1 MNPRGEGHSDPK
13 RCGSSRVPQS
23 GALGAPASMRRSHER
38 GQNLQPSAAK
48 HHPLREAQVSL
59 LPIHST
65 AFARSPG
72 LVACTPPKAI
82 TPPSSPTNAAAS
94 PFPARAYARWSA
106 PARYGPAKQAQHTKD
121 QRHVDRHQEAVQNL
135 VRIEMRGR
143 HVADECTQRW
153 HHHSDQRHSEGMQR
167 FQDHINDPLRLI
179 DVARIECL
187 PLFRGGR
194 ERLRAR

>member
-23 GALGAPASMRRSHER
+23 GALGAPALMRRSHER

-48 HHPLREAQVSL
+48 HHPLREVQVSL

-94 PFPARAYARWSA
+94 PFPARAHAPLLSSCPLRPSETGAAHQGSA
-106 PARYGPAKQAQHTKD
+106 PCRSAPGSRTEPC
-121 QRHVDRHQEAVQNL
+121 
-135 VRIEMRGR
+135 GR
-143 HVADECTQRW
+143 HAADECTQRW
-153 HHHSDQRHSEGMQR
+153 HHHSDQPHSEGMQR
-167 FQDHINDPLRLI
+167 FSGSHQRSTALDRCSADRVP
-179 DVARIECL
+179 
-187 PLFRGGR
+187 P
-194 ERLRAR
+194 